1 MELTLL
7 CLDVELVL
15 QESLKNFVYMLDML
29 RDRLGENQ
37 NVVNIHKHKF
47 VKHIIVVRH

>member
-15 QESLKNFVYMLDML
+15 QESLKNFVYML